1 MKKQPSGDVL
11 KKRCPVNLLHI
22 FRTPFLKNTCKGLL
36 LPMTATELILIIVLM
51 GSQPPKIQIQPS
63 IENPRQKKEQLTIQ
77 LVHTQNFSKN

>member
-1 MKKQPSGDVL
+1 
-11 KKRCPVNLLHI
+11 
-22 FRTPFLKNTCKGLL
+22 
-36 LPMTATELILIIVLM
+36 MTATELILIIVLM